1 MRRAVHA
8 ERTSA
13 HVGAVEIELQ
23 DFVLAEPRLEPD
35 GEERFLDLALDRA
48 LVVQEKVLGELLC
61 NRGAALS
68 HAAGLCVRHQ
78 RAGSAR
84 EINAEVV
91 VKAPILSGKRRLDQV
106 VRKILER
113 NRVIVLDAAAADRI
127 AVAIEERDGEI

>member
-35 GEERFLDLALDRA
+35 GEECFLHLALDRA

-61 NRGAALS
+61 YRGAALS

-78 RAGSAR
+78 RARSAPPMQGR
-84 EINAEVV
+84 
-91 VKAPILSGKRRLDQV
+91 LGGKTPTP
-106 VRKILER
+106 
-113 NRVIVLDAAAADRI
+113 
-127 AVAIEERDGEI
+127 GG